1 MTSAKLGAVVM
12 AALVLMY
19 VALLGQKG
27 YLFLLEPNLV
37 AKVIGG
43 AILVIPFV
51 GAWAIYRELR
61 FGLAIEKL
69 GKLLENEG
77 NWPRFRFGVLPSGR
91 ANKAEAIQEFQ
102 EYKDAALA
110 DEDNW
115 RKWFALGLIYDACG
129 DRKRARSAMRQA
141 IERSQR

>member
-19 VALLGQKG
+19 VALLGQRG
-27 YLFLLEPNLV
+27 YLFLIEANPV

-43 AILVIPFV
+43 SILVIPFV

-91 ANKAEAIQEFQ
+91 ANKAEALQEFQ

>member
-1 MTSAKLGAVVM
+1 MTSAKLGAVAM

-27 YLFLLEPNLV
+27 YLFLLESNPV

-43 AILVIPFV
+43 SILVIPIV

-61 FGLAIEKL
+61 FGLTIEKL
-69 GKLLENEG
+69 GRELENEG
-77 NWPRFRFGVLPSGR
+77 AWPRFRFGILPSGR
-91 ANKAEAIQEFQ
+91 ANKAEALQEFQ

-110 DEDNW
+110 DEENW
-115 RKWFALGLIYDACG
+115 RKWFALGLVYDACG

>member
-27 YLFLLEPNLV
+27 YLFLLESNPV

-43 AILVIPFV
+43 SILVIPVV

-91 ANKAEAIQEFQ
+91 ANKAEALQEFQ

-141 IERSQR
+141 IDRSQR

>member
-19 VALLGQKG
+19 VALLGQRG
-27 YLFLLEPNLV
+27 YLFLLEANPV

-43 AILVIPFV
+43 SILVIPVV

-91 ANKAEAIQEFQ
+91 ANKAEALQEFQ

-110 DEDNW
+110 DENNW

>member
-19 VALLGQKG
+19 VALLCQKG
-27 YLFLLEPNLV
+27 YLFLLESNPV

-43 AILVIPFV
+43 SILVIPVV

-91 ANKAEAIQEFQ
+91 ANKAEALQEFQ

-141 IERSQR
+141 IERSRR

>member
-27 YLFLLEPNLV
+27 YLFLLEPNPV
-37 AKVIGG
+37 ARVIGG
-43 AILVIPFV
+43 SILVIPVV

-91 ANKAEAIQEFQ
+91 ANKAEALQEFQ